1 MTHGEFT
8 TPTPAESTGALSDAD
23 MAKLQEMETA
33 AGDGTEEAERPSWL
47 PDKFLSP
54 EAMATAYHEL
64 EHRLGQAPTET
75 PAPAA
80 TAEVDEGSSFN
91 GAFWEEAAKSYADTG
106 GITEEQLKTMT
117 AAGIP
122 QGMVDTY
129 MTGLQ
134 AIIAQQEA
142 EVMTSVG
149 GQEEYSA
156 MMEWAA
162 KTLSPEDQATHN
174 RAVDAGDA
182 EAAKMA
188 IRGLHAQ
195 YKQASAGG
203 PNMITGS
210 APKFGGIEP
219 FEDRSQVTAA
229 IRDHRYKTSP
239 AYRAEVE
246 QRLAVSEI
254 FETSK

>member
-8 TPTPAESTGALSDAD
+8 TPTPAEGEPSLSDAD

-33 AGDGTEEAERPSWL
+33 AGDGTEEPERPSWL
-47 PDKFLSP
+47 PEKFLSP

-64 EHRLGQAPTET
+64 EHRLGETPNDET
-75 PAPAA
+75 PAPAEPEA
-80 TAEVDEGSSFN
+80 NEGAPFG
-91 GAFWEEAAKSYADTG
+91 GAFWEEAAKSYAETG
-106 GITEEQLKTMT
+106 GITEDQLKTMT

-122 QGMVDTY
+122 QEMVDTY

-156 MMEWAA
+156 MMDWAA

-195 YKQASAGG
+195 YKQATAGG
-203 PNMITGS
+203 PNMVTAN
-210 APKFGGIEP
+210 APKFGGLEP

-254 FETSK
+254 FETST